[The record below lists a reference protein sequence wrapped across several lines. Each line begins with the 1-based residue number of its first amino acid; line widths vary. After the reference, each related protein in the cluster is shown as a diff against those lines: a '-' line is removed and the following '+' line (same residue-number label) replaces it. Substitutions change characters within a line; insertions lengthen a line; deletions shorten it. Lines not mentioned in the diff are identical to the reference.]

1 MGELA
6 QFAPN
11 SEPPL
16 SASLTL
22 SIVLFIAVV
31 NSPLRREAVRKA
43 GASSVVTWVGVIAL
57 AWFSR
62 PLLDQLDVSA
72 PNWRIATGF
81 VLVAAAIVDIFG
93 RRVEPVLFRPEL
105 GALALQTGRDHG
117 VVAAAI
123 AGAIG
128 LLTLVVWRHESKAL
142 GRAVALAQI
151 ALAVLLL
158 LDGVFAL

>member
-11 SEPPL
+11 SSPPL
-16 SASLTL
+16 AASLTL
-22 SIVLFIAVV
+22 SIVLFITVV

-43 GASSVVTWVGVIAL
+43 RTSLTMTWIGVIVI
-57 AWFSR
+57 AWFSG
-62 PLLDQLDVSA
+62 PVLDKLNISA
-72 PNWRIATGF
+72 PNWRIATGML
-81 VLVAAAIVDIFG
+81 LVAAALVDLFG

-117 VVAAAI
+117 VGAAAL

-128 LLTLVVWRHESKAL
+128 LATLVLWRHNSKAL
-142 GRAVALAQI
+142 GRAVALVQI
-151 ALAVLLL
+151 ALAVALL

>member
-11 SEPPL
+11 SNPPL
-16 SASLTL
+16 AASLWL
-22 SIVLFIAVV
+22 SIALFVTVV

-43 GASSVVTWVGVIAL
+43 GASSMVTWIGVIAL
-57 AWFSR
+57 AWFSG
-62 PLLDQLDVSA
+62 PLLDRLDVSA
-72 PNWRIATGF
+72 PNWRIATGL
-81 VLVAAAIVDIFG
+81 VLVAGAMVDVTG
-93 RRVEPVLFRPEL
+93 KRVEPLLFRPEI
-105 GALALQTGRDHG
+105 GALAIQTGRDHG
-117 VVAAAI
+117 VWPAAL

-128 LLTLVVWRHESKAL
+128 LLTLVVWRRENKAL

-151 ALAVLLL
+151 GLAVLML